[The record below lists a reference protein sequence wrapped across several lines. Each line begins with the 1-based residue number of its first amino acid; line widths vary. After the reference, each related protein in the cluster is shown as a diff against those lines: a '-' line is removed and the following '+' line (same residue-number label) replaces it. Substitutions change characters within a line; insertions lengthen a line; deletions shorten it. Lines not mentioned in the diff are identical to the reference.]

1 MAKRRGGRKCRGANT
16 RLVRRKRGKGRKG
29 RKGGKKQSK
38 DVFALCVNHPGTK
51 AQPYLFPALAEGKK
65 FLRANLA
72 RTITKAGT
80 SNPTRL
86 INALDQLA
94 STAASVVLSQA
105 ETRVPVDKGDL
116 KGSLNKR
123 RASLMFYTVGTNKV
137 YAEGVEKGTKPH
149 KIFAKKKVL
158 KFPRS
163 GARGQSRG
171 RAR

>member
-29 RKGGKKQSK
+29 GKKSSG

-51 AQPYLFPALAEGKK
+51 AQPYLLPALEVGRT
-65 FLRANLA
+65 FLRANIA
-72 RTITKAGT
+72 RTITKAGV
-80 SNPTRL
+80 SNQTRL
-86 INALDQLA
+86 ISALDQLA
-94 STAASVVLSQA
+94 STAASVVLRQA
-105 ETRVPVDKGDL
+105 EGRVAVDTGDL

-123 RASLMFYTVGTNKV
+123 RASLMFYTVGTNKI
-137 YAEGVEKGTKPH
+137 YAEMVERGTKPH

-163 GARGQSRG
+163 GSRG
-171 RAR
+171 RSRGSAR